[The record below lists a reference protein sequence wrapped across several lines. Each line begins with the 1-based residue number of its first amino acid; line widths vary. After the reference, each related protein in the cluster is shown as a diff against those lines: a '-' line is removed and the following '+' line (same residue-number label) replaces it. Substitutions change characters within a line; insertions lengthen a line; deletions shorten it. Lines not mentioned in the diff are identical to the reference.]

1 MNNSLTY
8 VKQVLVL
15 LDESKM
21 KLPFIISMFVF
32 VSILDMISIGIIAP
46 FVAILISPNI
56 FLESETYQFLTTYL
70 TFLNSDNLVEVFS
83 YVILVVFS
91 VKTMGAIYINKL
103 ILKFSFLYGVD
114 LRKKL
119 MFYYQNQAYSDFLKG
134 NSSRYINRLQIAGEF
149 SQNILQS
156 YLRLI
161 SESVVILFI
170 LFILFWTSWESL
182 SLLVVLLGGFL
193 ALYSY
198 FFKEKI
204 QAYGVSVN
212 ESLVKMVKVINE
224 NFEGFKLIRIFGKN
238 QFFYKQLEK
247 SAEIYASVN
256 IKNQMLVTSPRY
268 LLELLIVIFIV
279 LLVLWLNF
287 FSITSNE
294 AVSIISMFSIAA
306 IRLIPSANTLIN
318 SINSIRYGRHITDIL
333 YHDFIKLEGRFATR
347 LDQRPKESE
356 FNSLELKN
364 IQFSHEN
371 SNFDILNN
379 ASLKINAGD
388 AVGIIGKSG
397 SGKTT
402 LIDII
407 LGLLN
412 PKQGEVIVNNSPLQD
427 NIANFW
433 SHVAYLPQQAVIIDD
448 SLRKNVAF
456 GQSEREIDDVK
467 VVQALQSAQLSEFL
481 DQLPNGVDS
490 ILGERGMLL
499 SGGQRQR
506 VSLARAFYY
515 EKNILIMDESTSALD
530 DATERE
536 IVQEVQKLKG
546 SNTIIVI
553 AHRLSTL
560 EYCDYIYEIKNGE
573 INQI

>member
-1 MNNSLTY
+1 
-8 VKQVLVL
+8 
-15 LDESKM
+15 
-21 KLPFIISMFVF
+21 
-32 VSILDMISIGIIAP
+32 
-46 FVAILISPNI
+46 
-56 FLESETYQFLTTYL
+56 
-70 TFLNSDNLVEVFS
+70 
-83 YVILVVFS
+83 
-91 VKTMGAIYINKL
+91 
-103 ILKFSFLYGVD
+103 
-114 LRKKL
+114 
-119 MFYYQNQAYSDFLKG
+119 
-134 NSSRYINRLQIAGEF
+134 
-149 SQNILQS
+149 
-156 YLRLI
+156 
-161 SESVVILFI
+161 
-170 LFILFWTSWESL
+170 
-182 SLLVVLLGGFL
+182 
-193 ALYSY
+193 
-198 FFKEKI
+198 
-204 QAYGVSVN
+204 
-212 ESLVKMVKVINE
+212 
-224 NFEGFKLIRIFGKN
+224 
-238 QFFYKQLEK
+238 
-247 SAEIYASVN
+247 
-256 IKNQMLVTSPRY
+256 MLVTSPRY

-306 IRLIPSANTLIN
+306 IRLIPSTNTLIN

-347 LDQRPKESE
+347 PDQRPKESE

-388 AVGIIGKSG
+388 AVGIMGKSG

-448 SLRKNVAF
+448 SLRKNVDF

-499 SGGQRQR
+499 SGGQR
-506 VSLARAFYY
+506 
-515 EKNILIMDESTSALD
+515 
-530 DATERE
+530 
-536 IVQEVQKLKG
+536 
-546 SNTIIVI
+546 
-553 AHRLSTL
+553 
-560 EYCDYIYEIKNGE
+560 
-573 INQI
+573 